1 MYQAS
6 AAFHD
11 AAMADAQARLLMRF
25 ADGTFLTGEDV
36 TDIEITYPLNEDTDL
51 TVGKCV
57 SAELRTTVLNYHGL
71 LSGFGFGDCAVS
83 LGALVGTDAWTM
95 PEGKAA
101 VVYRYGTDGAMT
113 FAAQEAAPYLTVDGG
128 EANAQPP
135 FTPDCLVIVGDT
147 LYAGSEYGAVW
158 AAGIGSD
165 GTLTALGGAAT
176 WDELSAMTWQQ
187 VAEKTWGEL
196 MQGNV
201 SAFLAHK
208 LSRWA
213 GRGMWFTDGACYEFG
228 PDGADK
234 WEYVPLGTFHI
245 DTPTKR
251 KVATIS
257 CEALDGMQEFNA
269 DADDWWAGLTW
280 PMTRGELLA
289 SLCAFV
295 GVTLG
300 TATFLGSDTSI
311 PSAPIAGNG
320 LTGKDVLGWIAESAG
335 SYARMSRAGA
345 LELVWFTAQD
355 VTLAQ
360 NQHFGDAPAE
370 YTTPAITALHVMVM
384 NSDLGVVVPDEP
396 GDNEYQIMDNPLL
409 YGSTEADIKPLLT
422 PIYDRLSA
430 FAAYAPNSVEAVC
443 DWALEA
449 GDIIQVTGGDGET
462 RTLPIFRMV
471 LRWAGGGVRATY
483 ECTGGTGRKPAPSA
497 KRKEFALYRAYHKL
511 EVDITGIHSEIG
523 DVKGNV
529 ANLELTASSLSTRV
543 ENVEGEYS
551 AITQTVSQLQTTVA
565 GKIDETE
572 AQSLITQTVDKISL
586 EVSSGSGGS
595 SFVLKSDGVA
605 ISSQTV
611 DLHVN
616 ALNVDGEIK
625 ATSVDFDTAHIS
637 GTLSASYIDVDSL
650 TVKNANIESLYAS
663 KIIGGSGTYGG
674 YISGGAISDSG
685 HWLDSMYATDGSFVN
700 LAASYLTVNNNIKLY
715 SGESAVVTMGAT
727 GVIFGG
733 TTYAWKDILSGS
745 GSSSGAV
752 FG

>member
-11 AAMADAQARLLMRF
+11 AAMADAQARLLMQF

-36 TDIEITYPLNEDTDL
+36 TDIDITYPLNEDTDL

-83 LGALVGTDAWTM
+83 LGTLVGTDAWSM

-101 VVYRYGTDGAMT
+101 VVYRYGTAGAFV

-128 EANAQPP
+128 EASAQPP
-135 FTPDCLVIVGDT
+135 FSPDCLVIVGDT
-147 LYAGSEYGAVW
+147 LYAGSADGAVW

-165 GTLTALGGAAT
+165 GTLTALGG
-176 WDELSAMTWQQ
+176 
-187 VAEKTWGEL
+187 
-196 MQGNV
+196 V
-201 SAFLAHK
+201 SAFLTHK

-213 GRGMWFTDGACYEFG
+213 GRGMWFTDGACYEFS
-228 PDGADK
+228 PDGVGQ

-257 CEALDGMQEFNA
+257 CEALDGMQKFNT
-269 DADDWWAGLTW
+269 DCDDWWAGLTW

-300 TATFLGSDTSI
+300 TATFLGSNTSI

-335 SYARMSRAGA
+335 SYARMSRTGA

-360 NQHFGDAPAE
+360 NHHFGDAPAE

-422 PIYDRLSA
+422 PIYDRLAA
-430 FAAYAPNSVEAVC
+430 FAAYTPNSVEAVC

-529 ANLELTASSLSTRV
+529 ANLEITASSLSTRV

-605 ISSQTV
+605 ISSQKV

-616 ALNVDGEIK
+616 ALNVDGEIV
-625 ATSVDFDTAHIS
+625 ANAINLSTASIS
-637 GTLSASYIDVDSL
+637 GTLSAAYIDVDSI

-674 YISGGAISDSG
+674 YIASGAISDASHVLDNIYARNAAITNATIYDNILMSHTGSG
-685 HWLDSMYATDGSFVN
+685 GSSQLV
-700 LAASYLTVNNNIKLY
+700 YI
-715 SGESAVVTMGAT
+715 SGNGVALGSAPPKSWA
-727 GVIFGG
+727 
-733 TTYAWKDILSGS
+733 DILAGT
-745 GSSSGAV
+745 SGAV

>member
-11 AAMADAQARLLMRF
+11 AAMAGAQARLLMRF

-36 TDIEITYPLNEDTDL
+36 TDTEITYPLNEDTDL

-83 LGALVGTDAWTM
+83 MGAPVGTDAWTM

-101 VVYRYGTDGAMT
+101 VVYRYGTGGALT

-128 EANAQPP
+128 EANAKPP
-135 FTPDCLVIVGDT
+135 FSPDCLVIVGDT
-147 LYAGSEYGAVW
+147 LYAGSADGAVW

-196 MQGNV
+196 MHGSV

-257 CEALDGMQEFNA
+257 CEALDGMQKFNT
-269 DADDWWAGLTW
+269 DCDDWWAGLTW
-280 PMTRGELLA
+280 PLTRGQLLA

-320 LTGKDVLGWIAESAG
+320 LTAKDVLGWIAESAA
-335 SYARMSRAGA
+335 SYARMSRDGA

-355 VTLAQ
+355 VTLSQ
-360 NQHFGDAPAE
+360 SQHFGDAPAE

-422 PIYDRLSA
+422 PIYNRLAA
-430 FAAYAPNSVEAVC
+430 FAAYAPNSVAAVC
-443 DWALEA
+443 DWSLEA

-497 KRKEFALYRAYHKL
+497 KRKEFARYRAYHKL

-529 ANLELTASSLSTRV
+529 ANLELTAS
-543 ENVEGEYS
+543 
-551 AITQTVSQLQTTVA
+551 QLQTTVS
-565 GKIDETE
+565 GKIDGSE
-572 AQSLITQTVDKISL
+572 AQSMITQTVDKISL

-616 ALNVDGEIK
+616 ALNVDGEIR

-637 GTLSASYIDVDSL
+637 GTLSASYIDVDSI

-663 KIIGGSGTYGG
+663 KIIGGSGTGGG
-674 YISGGAISDSG
+674 YVPHGAVSDAS
-685 HWLDSMYATDGSFVN
+685 HALDSVYVDTLRIMGGSNYSIYAALSPNGIAAGGKTISWADLVN
-700 LAASYLTVNNNIKLY
+700 
-715 SGESAVVTMGAT
+715 
-727 GVIFGG
+727 GG
-733 TTYAWKDILSGS
+733 
-745 GSSSGAV
+745 GAV

>member
-11 AAMADAQARLLMRF
+11 AAMADAQARLLMQF

-57 SAELRTTVLNYHGL
+57 SAELRTTVMNYHGL

-83 LGALVGTDAWTM
+83 LGALVSTDAWVM
-95 PEGKAA
+95 PESRAA
-101 VVYRYGTDGAMT
+101 VVYRYGTAGALT
-113 FAAQEAAPYLTVDGG
+113 FAAQEAYPYLKVSGD
-128 EANAQPP
+128 EANAQPA
-135 FTPDCLVIVGDT
+135 FSPDCLVIVGNK
-147 LYAGSEYGAVW
+147 LYAGSADGTVW

-165 GTLTALGGAAT
+165 GTLTALVGAAT
-176 WDELSAMTWQQ
+176 WGELSAMTWQQ
-187 VAEKTWGEL
+187 VADKTWGEL
-196 MQGNV
+196 MQGSV

-228 PDGADK
+228 PDGVDK

-257 CEALDGMQEFNA
+257 CEALDGMQKFNT
-269 DADDWWAGLTW
+269 DCDDWWAGLTW
-280 PMTRGELLA
+280 PMTRGELLV

-311 PSAPIAGNG
+311 ASAPIAGNG

-345 LELVWFTAQD
+345 LELVWFTDQD

-384 NSDLGVVVPDEP
+384 NSDLGVVVPDAP

-422 PIYDRLSA
+422 PIYNRLA
-430 FAAYAPNSVEAVC
+430 TFASYAPNSVEAVC

-471 LRWAGGGVRATY
+471 LRWSGGGVRATY
-483 ECTGGTGRKPAPSA
+483 ECTGGKGRKPAPSA

-551 AITQTVSQLQTTVA
+551 AITQTVGQLQTTVA
-565 GKIDETE
+565 GKIDGTE
-572 AQSLITQTVDKISL
+572 AQSLITQKVDKISL

-605 ISSQTV
+605 ISSQNV

-616 ALNVDGEIK
+616 ALNVDGEIV
-625 ATSVDFDTAHIS
+625 ADAINLSTANIS
-637 GTLSASYIDVDSL
+637 GTLSASYIDVDSI

-663 KIIGGSGTYGG
+663 KIIGGALGG
-674 YISGGAISDSG
+674 YISSGAISDARNPLSELNVRDFTANSIG
-685 HWLDSMYATDGSFVN
+685 C
-700 LAASYLTVNNNIKLY
+700 
-715 SGESAVVTMGAT
+715 
-727 GVIFGG
+727 G
-733 TTYAWKDILSGS
+733 TTVRIGSAGSNVTIGGAKVTLVSGGKTTEKLWSDILSGS
-745 GSSSGAV
+745 GSGAV

>member
-6 AAFHD
+6 DAFHD

-83 LGALVGTDAWTM
+83 LGAPVGTDAWAM
-95 PEGKAA
+95 PEGKSA
-101 VVYRYGTDGAMT
+101 VVYRYGTDGALT

-128 EANAQPP
+128 EANAQPS
-135 FTPDCLVIVGDT
+135 FSPDCLVIVGDT
-147 LYAGSEYGAVW
+147 LYAGSADGAVW

-165 GTLTALGGAAT
+165 GTLTALVGTAT

-213 GRGMWFTDGACYEFG
+213 GRGMWFTDGACYEFSL
-228 PDGADK
+228 DGADK
-234 WEYVPLGTFHI
+234 WEYVPLGTFHV

-257 CEALDGMQEFNA
+257 CEALDGMQKFNT
-269 DADDWWAGLTW
+269 DCDDWWAGLTW
-280 PMTRGELLA
+280 PLTRGQLLA
-289 SLCAFV
+289 SLCTYV
-295 GVTLG
+295 GVALKTP
-300 TATFLGSDTSI
+300 TFPGSTESI
-311 PSAPIAGNG
+311 ASAPMAGNG
-320 LTGKDVLGWIAESAG
+320 LVGKDVLGWIAETACA
-335 SYARMSRAGA
+335 YARMSRDDK
-345 LELVWFTAQD
+345 LELVWFASQNVKLTR
-355 VTLAQ
+355 
-360 NQHFGDAPAE
+360 NQHFGDSPAE
-370 YTTPAITALHVMVM
+370 YETPAVRALHVQVA
-384 NSDLGVVVPDEP
+384 NTDLGVMLPEN
-396 GDNEYQIMDNPLL
+396 GTGNEYQVLDNPLY
-409 YGSTEADIKPLLT
+409 YGSTEAEIRGKAQDLYEKLI
-422 PIYDRLSA
+422 A
-430 FAAYAPNSVEAVC
+430 FPDYTPNSVEAVC

-462 RTLPIFRMV
+462 RALPIFRMV

-551 AITQTVSQLQTTVA
+551 AITQSVTQLQTTVA

-572 AQSLITQTVDKISL
+572 AQSLFTQTVDKISL

-605 ISSQTV
+605 ISSQKV

-616 ALNVDGEIK
+616 ALNVDGEIV
-625 ATSVDFDTAHIS
+625 ADAINLSTANIS
-637 GTLSASYIDVDSL
+637 GTLSASYIDVDSI
-650 TVKNANIESLYAS
+650 TVKNANIESLYAR
-663 KIIGGSGTYGG
+663 KIIGGSLGG
-674 YISGGAISDSG
+674 YIASGAISDAGNPLSELNVRDFTANSIG
-685 HWLDSMYATDGSFVN
+685 CGTTVRIGSAGSN
-700 LAASYLTVNNNIKLY
+700 
-715 SGESAVVTMGAT
+715 VTIGGAKVT
-727 GVIFGG
+727 LVSGG
-733 TTYAWKDILSGS
+733 TTKEKLWSDILSGS
-745 GSSSGAV
+745 GSGAV

>member
-11 AAMADAQARLLMRF
+11 AAMADAQARLLMQF

-36 TDIEITYPLNEDTDL
+36 TDIEITYPLNEDTEV

-83 LGALVGTDAWTM
+83 LGAPVGTDAWTM

-101 VVYRYGTDGAMT
+101 VVYRYGTAGALT
-113 FAAQEAAPYLTVDGG
+113 FAAQETAPYLTVDGG

-135 FTPDCLVIVGDT
+135 FPPDCLVIVGDT
-147 LYAGSEYGAVW
+147 LYTGSEDGAVW
-158 AAGIGSD
+158 AASIGSD

-196 MQGNV
+196 MQGSV

-213 GRGMWFTDGACYEFG
+213 GRGMWFTDGACYEFS

-257 CEALDGMQEFNA
+257 CEALDGMQKFNV

-280 PMTRGELLA
+280 PMTRGMLLGK
-289 SLCAFV
+289 LCEFV
-295 GVTLG
+295 GVTLK
-300 TATFLGSDTSI
+300 TYMFLGSQTSI

-345 LELVWFTAQD
+345 LELVWFTARD
-355 VTLAQ
+355 VTLTQ

-409 YGSTEADIKPLLT
+409 YGSTEEDIKPLLT
-422 PIYDRLSA
+422 PIYDRLAA

-529 ANLELTASSLSTRV
+529 ANLEITASSLSTRV

-551 AITQTVSQLQTTVA
+551 AITQTVSQLQTSVA

-616 ALNVDGEIK
+616 ALNVDGEIR
-625 ATSVDFDTAHIS
+625 ATSVDFDTANIS
-637 GTLSASYIDVDSL
+637 GTLSAAYIDVDSI

-674 YISGGAISDSG
+674 YIASGAISDAANALSELYVSALTANSAAVGTTMRIGGSG
-685 HWLDSMYATDGSFVN
+685 
-700 LAASYLTVNNNIKLY
+700 SY
-715 SGESAVVTMGAT
+715 VTIGGAKVT
-727 GVIFGG
+727 LVLGG
-733 TTYAWKDILSGS
+733 TTSEKSWADILSGS
-745 GSSSGAV
+745 SGSGAV

>member
-11 AAMADAQARLLMRF
+11 AAMADAQARLLMQF

-36 TDIEITYPLNEDTDL
+36 TDIEITYPLNEDTEV

-83 LGALVGTDAWTM
+83 LGALVGTDAWAM

-101 VVYRYGTDGAMT
+101 VVYCYGTAGAMT

-135 FTPDCLVIVGDT
+135 FSPDCLVIVGDT
-147 LYAGSEYGAVW
+147 LYAGSEDGAVW

-165 GTLTALGGAAT
+165 GTLTALGGATT

-187 VAEKTWGEL
+187 VADKTWGEL
-196 MQGNV
+196 MQGSV

-228 PDGADK
+228 PDGAGK
-234 WEYVPLGTFHI
+234 WEYVPLGTFHV

-251 KVATIS
+251 KVATIF
-257 CEALDGMQEFNA
+257 CEALDGMQNFNV
-269 DADDWWAGLTW
+269 DADDWWSGLTW

-289 SLCAFV
+289 SLCTFV

-335 SYARMSRAGA
+335 SYARMSREGA
-345 LELVWFTAQD
+345 LELVWFTARD
-355 VTLAQ
+355 VTLSR

-422 PIYDRLSA
+422 PIYNRLAA

-443 DWALEA
+443 DWTLEA

-551 AITQTVSQLQTTVA
+551 AITQTVSQLQTAVA
-565 GKIDETE
+565 GKIGETE
-572 AQSLITQTVDKISL
+572 ARSLITQTVDKISL

-616 ALNVDGEIK
+616 ALNVDGEIV
-625 ATSVDFDTAHIS
+625 ANAINLSTARID
-637 GTLSASYIDVDSL
+637 GTLSAAYIDVDSI

-663 KIIGGSGTYGG
+663 KIIGGALGG
-674 YISGGAISDSG
+674 YIASGAISDAGKLLSDLYVSKADIYELWSPKL
-685 HWLDSMYATDGSFVN
+685 HLGSR
-700 LAASYLTVNNNIKLY
+700 
-715 SGESAVVTMGAT
+715 
-727 GVIFGG
+727 
-733 TTYAWKDILSGS
+733 
-745 GSSSGAV
+745 GSSASTTLTEFSVTTPRGSRTWDDIVAGDSGGAV

>member
-6 AAFHD
+6 TAFHD
-11 AAMADAQARLLMRF
+11 AAMADAQARLLMQF

-83 LGALVGTDAWTM
+83 LGAPVDTDAWAM

-101 VVYRYGTDGAMT
+101 VVYRYGTAGALT
-113 FAAQEAAPYLTVDGG
+113 FAAQEAYPYLTVDGDR
-128 EANAQPP
+128 ANVQPD
-135 FTPDCLVIVGDT
+135 FSPDCLVIMGGT
-147 LYAGSEYGAVW
+147 LYAGSADGAVW

-165 GTLTALGGAAT
+165 GTLTALGGVAT

-196 MQGNV
+196 MQGSV

-228 PDGADK
+228 QDGVDK

-257 CEALDGMQEFNA
+257 CEALDGMQKFNT
-269 DADDWWAGLTW
+269 DCDDWWAGLTW
-280 PMTRGELLA
+280 PLTRGQLLA
-289 SLCAFV
+289 SLCTYV
-295 GVTLG
+295 GVALKTP
-300 TATFLGSDTSI
+300 TFPGSTESI
-311 PSAPIAGNG
+311 ASAPMAGNG
-320 LTGKDVLGWIAESAG
+320 LVGKDVLGWIAETACA
-335 SYARMSRAGA
+335 YARMSRDDK
-345 LELVWFTAQD
+345 LELVWFASQNVKLTR
-355 VTLAQ
+355 
-360 NQHFGDAPAE
+360 NQHFGDSPAE
-370 YTTPAITALHVMVM
+370 YETPAVRALHVQVA
-384 NSDLGVVVPDEP
+384 NTDLGVMLPEN
-396 GDNEYQIMDNPLL
+396 GTGNEYQVLDNPLY
-409 YGSTEADIKPLLT
+409 YGSTEAEIRGKAQDLYEKLI
-422 PIYDRLSA
+422 A
-430 FAAYAPNSVEAVC
+430 FPDYTPNSVDAVC

-462 RTLPIFRMV
+462 RSLPIFRMV

-529 ANLELTASSLSTRV
+529 ANLEITASSLSTRV

-551 AITQTVSQLQTTVA
+551 AITQTVGQLQTTVA
-565 GKIDETE
+565 GKIDGTE

-616 ALNVDGEIK
+616 ALNVDGEIV
-625 ATSVDFDTAHIS
+625 ATSVDFDTANIS
-637 GTLSASYIDVDSL
+637 GTLSAAYIDVDSI

-663 KIIGGSGTYGG
+663 KIVGGALGG
-674 YISGGAISDSG
+674 YIASGAISDAGKLLSDLYVSKADIYELWSPKL
-685 HWLDSMYATDGSFVN
+685 HLGSRGSS
-700 LAASYLTVNNNIKLY
+700 ASTTLTEF
-715 SGESAVVTMGAT
+715 SVTT
-727 GVIFGG
+727 P
-733 TTYAWKDILSGS
+733 SGS
-745 GSSSGAV
+745 RTWDDIVAGDSGGAV

>member
-11 AAMADAQARLLMRF
+11 AAMADAQARLLMQF
-25 ADGTFLTGEDV
+25 ADGTFLTGEDM

-83 LGALVGTDAWTM
+83 LGAPVGTDAWAM

-101 VVYRYGTDGAMT
+101 VVYRYGTDGSLT

-135 FTPDCLVIVGDT
+135 FSPDCLVIVGDT
-147 LYAGSEYGAVW
+147 LYAGSEDGAVW

-176 WDELSAMTWQQ
+176 WEELSAMTWQQ
-187 VAEKTWGEL
+187 VADKTWGEL
-196 MQGNV
+196 MQGSV

-213 GRGMWFTDGACYEFG
+213 GRGMWFTDGACYEFS
-228 PDGADK
+228 PDGVGQ

-257 CEALDGMQEFNA
+257 CEALDGMQKFNV

-289 SLCAFV
+289 RVCDFV

-300 TATFLGSDTSI
+300 TATFLGSDISI

-320 LTGKDVLGWIAESAG
+320 LTGKDVLGWIAESAA

-422 PIYDRLSA
+422 PIYDRLAA

-483 ECTGGTGRKPAPSA
+483 ECTGGTWRKPAPSA

-529 ANLELTASSLSTRV
+529 ANLEITA
-543 ENVEGEYS
+543 G
-551 AITQTVSQLQTTVA
+551 QLQTTVA

-572 AQSLITQTVDKISL
+572 ARSLITQTVDKISL

-616 ALNVDGEIK
+616 ALNVDGEIR
-625 ATSVDFDTAHIS
+625 ATSVDFDTANIS
-637 GTLSASYIDVDSL
+637 GTLSAAYIDVDSL

-663 KIIGGSGTYGG
+663 KIIGGSGTGGG
-674 YISGGAISDSG
+674 YVPYGAVSDAS
-685 HWLDSMYATDGSFVN
+685 HALDSVYVDTLRIMGGSNYSIYAALSPNGIAAGGKTISWADLVN
-700 LAASYLTVNNNIKLY
+700 
-715 SGESAVVTMGAT
+715 
-727 GVIFGG
+727 GG
-733 TTYAWKDILSGS
+733 
-745 GSSSGAV
+745 GAV

>member
-36 TDIEITYPLNEDTDL
+36 TDIEITYPLNEDTEV

-101 VVYRYGTDGAMT
+101 VVYRYGTDSALT

-135 FTPDCLVIVGDT
+135 FSPDCLVIVGDT
-147 LYAGSEYGAVW
+147 LYAGSEDGAVW

-196 MQGNV
+196 MQGSV

-228 PDGADK
+228 QDGADK

-257 CEALDGMQEFNA
+257 CEALDGMQKFNV

-355 VTLAQ
+355 VTLSQ

-409 YGSTEADIKPLLT
+409 YGSSEADIKPLLT
-422 PIYDRLSA
+422 PIYDRLAA

-529 ANLELTASSLSTRV
+529 ANLFITASSLSTRV

-616 ALNVDGEIK
+616 ALNVDGEIR
-625 ATSVDFDTAHIS
+625 ATSVDFDTANIS
-637 GTLSASYIDVDSL
+637 GTLSAAYIDVDSL

-700 LAASYLTVNNNIKLY
+700 LAASYLTINNSIKLY

>member
-6 AAFHD
+6 TAFHD
-11 AAMADAQARLLMRF
+11 AAMADAQARLMMRF

-83 LGALVGTDAWTM
+83 LGALVGTDAWSM

-113 FAAQEAAPYLTVDGG
+113 FAAQETAPYLTVDGSG
-128 EANAQPP
+128 ANAQPP
-135 FTPDCLVIVGDT
+135 FSPDCLVIMGGT
-147 LYAGSEYGAVW
+147 LYAGSADGAVW

-196 MQGNV
+196 MQGSI

-213 GRGMWFTDGACYEFG
+213 GRGMWFTDGACYEFS
-228 PDGADK
+228 PDGANK

-257 CEALDGMQEFNA
+257 CEALDGMQKFNV

-280 PMTRGELLA
+280 PMTRGMLLGK
-289 SLCAFV
+289 LCEFV
-295 GVTLG
+295 GVPLKTNM
-300 TATFLGSDTSI
+300 FLGSQTSI

-355 VTLAQ
+355 VTLSR

-384 NSDLGVVVPDEP
+384 NSDLGVVVPDNP

-409 YGSTEADIKPLLT
+409 YGSTEEEIKPLLT
-422 PIYDRLSA
+422 PIYDRLAA
-430 FAAYAPNSVEAVC
+430 FAAYTPNSVEAVC
-443 DWALEA
+443 DWTLEA

-471 LRWAGGGVRATY
+471 LRWAGGGVRAIY

-565 GKIDETE
+565 GKIDGSE
-572 AQSLITQTVDKISL
+572 AQSMITQAVDKISL

-595 SFVLKSDGVA
+595 SFVLKSNGVA
-605 ISSQTV
+605 ISSQQV

-616 ALNVDGEIK
+616 ALNVDGEIR
-625 ATSVDFDTAHIS
+625 ATSVDFDTANIS
-637 GTLSASYIDVDSL
+637 GTLSAAYIDVDSL

-674 YISGGAISDSG
+674 YIASGAISDNS
-685 HWLDSMYATDGSFVN
+685 HWLDNMYATDGAFVN
-700 LAASYLTVNNNIKLY
+700 LATSYLTVNNNIKLY

-733 TTYAWKDILSGS
+733 VTYTWNNILSGS
-745 GSSSGAV
+745 GSGGAV